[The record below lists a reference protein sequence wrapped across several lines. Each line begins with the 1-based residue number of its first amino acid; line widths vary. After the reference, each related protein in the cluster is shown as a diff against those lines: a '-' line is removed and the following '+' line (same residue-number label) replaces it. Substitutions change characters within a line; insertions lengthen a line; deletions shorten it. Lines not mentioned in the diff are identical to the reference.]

1 MGEPTMLLTLLSRKE
16 KLKFLDLSLHMV
28 AVGGAPSDLERR
40 MLSMQVAEVGEGIAD
55 EYTFALGEDFTSTI
69 AFFNETSQTVRN
81 IVYLNLLKITMS
93 DQFYNTVE
101 HHMLEE
107 VREAFSIDMEKKR
120 ALMRIIYSE
129 RDLRERARRVVSR

>member
-1 MGEPTMLLTLLSRKE
+1 MLLTLLSRKE

-28 AVGGAPSDLERR
+28 AVDGAPSDLERR

-55 EYTFALGEDFTSTI
+55 EYTFALGEDLSATI
-69 AFFNETSQTVRN
+69 AFFNEASQTVRN

-101 HHMLEE
+101 HHMLEK

-129 RDLRERARRVVSR
+129 RDLRERAKRVVSR

>member
-1 MGEPTMLLTLLSRKE
+1 MGERTMLLTLLSRKE

-28 AVGGAPSDLERR
+28 AVDGAPSDLERR

-55 EYTFALGEDFTSTI
+55 EYTFALGEDLSATI
-69 AFFNETSQTVRN
+69 AFFKEASQTVRN

-101 HHMLEE
+101 HHMLEK

-129 RDLRERARRVVSR
+129 RDLRERAKRVVSR